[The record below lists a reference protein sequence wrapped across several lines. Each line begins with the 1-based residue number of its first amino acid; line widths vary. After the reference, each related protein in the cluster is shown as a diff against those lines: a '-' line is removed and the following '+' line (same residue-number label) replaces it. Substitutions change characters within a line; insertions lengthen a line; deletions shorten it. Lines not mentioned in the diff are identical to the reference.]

1 MHCPQVLSA
10 ACRNAVE
17 SLEMRLTMRT
27 VPGGAPGTE
36 TQQKPFLSLVTTG
49 STISMA
55 QDLPITKPHPSSR
68 ESSDLVSLLP
78 AFFTHRC
85 WNSTEG
91 GRVLAALGWSI
102 TKPHPPLREFA
113 AAMCWS

>member
-27 VPGGAPGTE
+27 VPGGAPGAE

-55 QDLPITKPHPSSR
+55 QDLPITKPHPPSR
-68 ESSDLVSLLP
+68 EASSC
-78 AFFTHRC
+78 FFTYRC

-102 TKPHPPLREFA
+102 TKPHPPSREFA
-113 AAMCWS
+113 AS